1 MGNKNKFGR
10 GVRSTGNVPNDVQ
23 AGVARSS
30 SLREKER
37 WIGEQLRQVYEA
49 ALEEPVPEHL
59 IDLLKKLD
67 GDGPSE

>member
-10 GVRSTGNVPNDVQ
+10 DGQSTENVSNDVH
-23 AGVARSS
+23 ARPA
-30 SLREKER
+30 SLSTLSEKER

-59 IDLLKKLD
+59 IDLLNKLD
-67 GDGPSE
+67 GNGQSE